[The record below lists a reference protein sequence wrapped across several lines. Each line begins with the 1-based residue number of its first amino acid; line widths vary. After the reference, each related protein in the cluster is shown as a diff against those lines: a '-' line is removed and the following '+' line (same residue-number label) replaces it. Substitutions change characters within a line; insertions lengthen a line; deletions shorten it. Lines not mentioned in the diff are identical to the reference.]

1 MTDRFI
7 PIAVST
13 GSLYPLPTL
22 ESIRRLNELGIQD
35 IELTLQ
41 PNEFFITFERT
52 LSMAILPELLDYVQN
67 SGLSVRSIHAPM
79 MRAERCYN
87 LWSRLKYLAHSIE
100 VCRLLGGQVVVI
112 HPFHLFRTHEEALGY
127 LANDGV
133 SLHSSL
139 LPGTKDLLDQAGA
152 ANIILALENIQDWQ
166 DEPFFNAPQNMLR
179 LLNELN
185 HDSLRFTFDLMH
197 AKVSGTLDGFT
208 NSLATHIVNIH
219 ASDLFPPIRRVAV
232 GKGVIDWERLVPKFQ
247 TWTHL
252 RQITVELSNP
262 RENEIVES
270 VRFFDKAAS

>member
-1 MTDRFI
+1 MKSSI

-22 ESIRRLNELGIQD
+22 ESIQRLDELGIQE

-41 PNEFFITFERT
+41 PNEFFVTFERK
-52 LSMAILPELLDYVQN
+52 LSMSILPTLLTLVQ
-67 SGLSVRSIHAPM
+67 SGGLCVHSVHAPM

-100 VCRLLGGQVVVI
+100 VCSLLGGQIVVI

-139 LPGTKDLLDQAGA
+139 LPGIKDILEQARS
-152 ANIILALENIQDWQ
+152 ANIILALENIQDWH
-166 DEPFFNAPQNMLR
+166 DELFFNTPQNMSR
-179 LLNELN
+179 FIKELD
-185 HDSLRFTFDLMH
+185 HPFLRFTFDLMH
-197 AKVSGTLDGFT
+197 AQVSGTLDDFT
-208 NSLATHIVNIH
+208 SSLADQIVNIH
-219 ASDLFPPIRRVAV
+219 ASDLRPPTQRVAM
-232 GKGVIDWERLVPKFQ
+232 GKGVIDWNRLIPKL
-247 TWTHL
+247 HALPNL

-262 RENEIVES
+262 EPSELTDS
-270 VRFFDKAAS
+270 VNFLSASMS